1 VAPGMALFIP
11 DSAGN
16 TLIYEILA
24 VDSNTQIR
32 INGNIKES
40 VADSSYAIM
49 TTVSNSYSALARET
63 SAQLAMYQ
71 QLLKNWQQITTG
83 TGDVNI
89 IAPDGSVV
97 IIPSL
102 NSLMPKSG
110 GAFTGP
116 VSMFH
121 DATDPLEPVT
131 FQQFKQTGGEL
142 ATQMTQLAS
151 RTTTLEAD
159 AFTASRIAN
168 TPWIPLTLQN
178 GWLPLQG
185 YHNAIYRKIN
195 GVVYM
200 EGVIT
205 GGTHA
210 DGTVIAIL
218 PDGYRPALDQVS
230 VQPISGSTLGGIT
243 AQSRIALWTDG
254 ALRIYGITGNGDIGI
269 KSSWV
274 I

>member
-1 VAPGMALFIP
+1 MAWYRSGTVTSEAAQYSHRNRNAVGQYVMGVAPGMALFIP

-102 NSLMPKSG
+102 NSLMPNPAAHSL
-110 GAFTGP
+110 ARYQCFT
-116 VSMFH
+116 M
-121 DATDPLEPVT
+121 
-131 FQQFKQTGGEL
+131 Q
-142 ATQMTQLAS
+142 
-151 RTTTLEAD
+151 
-159 AFTASRIAN
+159 RI
-168 TPWIPLTLQN
+168 
-178 GWLPLQG
+178 
-185 YHNAIYRKIN
+185 R
-195 GVVYM
+195 
-200 EGVIT
+200 
-205 GGTHA
+205 
-210 DGTVIAIL
+210 
-218 PDGYRPALDQVS
+218 
-230 VQPISGSTLGGIT
+230 
-243 AQSRIALWTDG
+243 
-254 ALRIYGITGNGDIGI
+254 
-269 KSSWV
+269 
-274 I
+274 